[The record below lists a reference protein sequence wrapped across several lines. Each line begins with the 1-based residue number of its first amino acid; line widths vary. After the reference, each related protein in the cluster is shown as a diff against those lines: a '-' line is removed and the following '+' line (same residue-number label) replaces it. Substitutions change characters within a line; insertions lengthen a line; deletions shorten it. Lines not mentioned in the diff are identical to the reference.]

1 MIKKKKNWEYKYS
14 LLLASSYHLQNHS
27 LVCINYSPVYLH
39 ALFFIYV
46 LEIGNSSTL
55 CQICSLCL
63 TDLDSL
69 AQMCKKMLEE
79 FRYRKLFYSYLAHSA
94 PIISTNYL
102 IVHMNAEVHENM
114 FTCWGVTE

>member
-1 MIKKKKNWEYKYS
+1 MEYS
-14 LLLASSYHLQNHS
+14 LLLASSYHLKNHS
-27 LVCINYSPVYLH
+27 LVCINYSPVYLR

-69 AQMCKKMLEE
+69 AQMCPEDALKS
-79 FRYRKLFYSYLAHSA
+79 FG
-94 PIISTNYL
+94 
-102 IVHMNAEVHENM
+102 AESI
-114 FTCWGVTE
+114 FF